1 MSAAHGNANGADGL
15 LRRTVHRR
23 MEREV
28 ARLKQEGTT
37 VISLEPGA
45 GARRA
50 MGLRAMAEDRSPRV
64 IEAAYEETR
73 LEILTTSALAS
84 LRGLAAAAGA
94 G

>member
-1 MSAAHGNANGADGL
+1 L

-23 MEREV
+23 TEREI
-28 ARLKQEGTT
+28 ARLEEAGTA

-45 GARRA
+45 ESRRA

-73 LEILTTSALAS
+73 KRIEGSPLLAS
-84 LRGLAAAAGA
+84 LGQSVAAATAG
-94 G
+94 